1 MKRRKCENNKSVR
14 EVKKA
19 LPLLKE
25 KFPHA
30 EISLVFKEGKKHGS
44 HCFNLVLDT
53 LMAKKKITVI
63 KTKKAFNS
71 NLGVIK
77 KAERFLDE
85 SLVWEI
91 GYHLHT

>member
-1 MKRRKCENNKSVR
+1 
-14 EVKKA
+14 
-19 LPLLKE
+19 
-25 KFPHA
+25 
-30 EISLVFKEGKKHGS
+30 
-44 HCFNLVLDT
+44 
-53 LMAKKKITVI
+53 MAKKKITVI

-71 NLGVIK
+71 NLGVIR